1 MSAKRKKNAKPPRGS
16 QPAADEQHLLGRR
29 RTELRVK
36 RRGNENAWELVH
48 PRCALE
54 RMEDLEEVQQMLD
67 AGEVEVAVD
76 ELRWLLDG
84 CSDFVAAH
92 RLLGELALADG
103 DLRLARGHFGHAYN
117 ICVSALP
124 PQGLPGPLPYRF
136 PVNQGFFES
145 AKGLA
150 WCLHE
155 LDRRELALGVL
166 EQMLTCD
173 PTDPL
178 GLRAWQTQWQAE
190 PSSPQ
195 PSEGS

>member
-1 MSAKRKKNAKPPRGS
+1 MI
-16 QPAADEQHLLGRR
+16 
-29 RTELRVK
+29 
-36 RRGNENAWELVH
+36 
-48 PRCALE
+48 
-54 RMEDLEEVQQMLD
+54 D
-67 AGEVEVAVD
+67 AGEVEVAID

-92 RLLGELALADG
+92 RLLGELAMTDG
-103 DLRLARGHFGHAYN
+103 DLRLARGHFGYAYN
-117 ICVSALP
+117 LCISALP

-136 PVNQGFFES
+136 PVNQGFFEA

-166 EQMLTCD
+166 EQMLNCD

-178 GLRAWQTQWQAE
+178 GVRGWQTQWKSE